1 MCMYPKPK
9 NPKENKV
16 TVLGLGGSGRQILHH
31 IAKQCDNYN
40 LLYADSD
47 EASLLESTIKTVK
60 TYNNGQTD
68 FVSIIK
74 EIKDCEKLI
83 ITTGLGGEFGSF
95 NSCIIYKMA
104 KNENIPDVKLILTMP
119 ASFEGKEQKE
129 RANEVLELFKS
140 ENADYELIEFDKL
153 IDNLDRKISINDCY
167 KIMDEIMYKEIM
179 RIITNWV
186 NLTVYY
192 D

>member
-1 MCMYPKPK
+1 MCMDPKPK

-16 TVLGLGGSGRQILHH
+16 TVLGLGGSGGQILHH

-83 ITTGLGGEFGSF
+83 ITTGLSGEFGSF
-95 NSCIIYKMA
+95 NSCIIYKMS

-140 ENADYELIEFDKL
+140 ENADYELIEFNKC
-153 IDNLDRKISINDCY
+153 R
-167 KIMDEIMYKEIM
+167 
-179 RIITNWV
+179 
-186 NLTVYY
+186 
-192 D
+192 

>member
-1 MCMYPKPK
+1 MCMDPKPR

-16 TVLGLGGSGRQILHH
+16 TILGLGGSGGQILHH

-47 EASLLESTIKTVK
+47 ETSLLESTIKTVK

-83 ITTGLGGEFGSF
+83 ITTGLGGNFGTFS
-95 NSCIIYKMA
+95 SYILYKMA
-104 KNENIPDVKLILTMP
+104 KTENIQDIELILTMP
-119 ASFEGKEQKE
+119 ASFEGRRRKNLAQET
-129 RANEVLELFKS
+129 LELL
-140 ENADYELIEFDKL
+140 NTNNVDYRIIHFDNLIEKMDKKVSL
-153 IDNLDRKISINDCY
+153 KDCF
-167 KIMDEIMYKEIM
+167 KIMDEVIYQKIKGQ
-179 RIITNWV
+179 
-186 NLTVYY
+186 
-192 D
+192 